1 MKEMS
6 RIKPREI
13 YVDWGR
19 DYTTIWT
26 NTREV
31 FVLNEKDT
39 ISIAEQIKNLVSY
52 VLVNEETGEK
62 VQLQD
67 IRVAIDI
74 MGNGNVL
81 KDTLEM
87 IGIQCEG
94 ITSGAW
100 LKRLCRRQ
108 DVVYVNN
115 LDYKFKQKINNYK
128 LI

>member
-19 DYTTIWT
+19 DHTTIWT